1 MKEEKIRQIIDNLWY
16 MALKSRK
23 HMDEPRRAAHERTV
37 AHHQIFCL
45 AMLRDTGGGSM
56 SELARK
62 MGVSSQQMTR
72 VVNDLKNL
80 GCAKRYIDENN
91 RRHVLVKITEEG
103 ERTLDAQFKAAY
115 DYMAHKFEIFSD
127 EELDECLCHLA
138 ALTKYWDRLQD

>member
-1 MKEEKIRQIIDNLWY
+1 MKEDKIRQIIDNLWY

-23 HMDEPRRAAHERTV
+23 HMDEPRRTANERTV

-45 AMLRDTGGGSM
+45 AMLQDTGGGSM

-72 VVNDLKNL
+72 VVNDLESA
-80 GCAKRYIDENN
+80 GYAKRYTDENN

-103 ERTLDAQFKAAY
+103 ERMLEVQSRAAY
-115 DYMAHKFEIFSD
+115 AYMAQKFEPFTD
-127 EELDECLCHLA
+127 EELDDCLYHIA
-138 ALTKYWDRLQD
+138 ALTKYWEKLKD

>member
-37 AHHQIFCL
+37 AHHQIL
-45 AMLRDTGGGSM
+45 
-56 SELARK
+56 SERARK
-62 MGVSSQQMTR
+62 MGVASQQMPR
-72 VVNDLKNL
+72 VVNDLENL

>member
-23 HMDEPRRAAHERTV
+23 H
-37 AHHQIFCL
+37 
-45 AMLRDTGGGSM
+45 
-56 SELARK
+56 ARK

-72 VVNDLKNL
+72 VVNDLENL